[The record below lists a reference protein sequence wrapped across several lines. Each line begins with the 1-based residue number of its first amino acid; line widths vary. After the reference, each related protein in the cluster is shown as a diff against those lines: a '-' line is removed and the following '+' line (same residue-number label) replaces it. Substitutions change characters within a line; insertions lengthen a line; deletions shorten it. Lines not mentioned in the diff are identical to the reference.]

1 MDLEEARD
9 ISKMGWPEN
18 QKAQRQHDAVDWL
31 CAEVDRLL
39 ENVAHQSAANTEL
52 RAELS
57 RLTLSAAESQREVE
71 RLKEIAILLDE
82 KAMQYINKAAACE
95 EWEEKA
101 QNAEAER
108 DKYKAAL
115 ESQTALVNSNI
126 ITTWPDIAGR
136 LIAIAKEALTE
147 AVRHE

>member
-39 ENVAHQSAANTEL
+39 ENVAHQSAVNTEL

-57 RLTLSAAESQREVE
+57 RAKHKWETGFVCGYVCAAANVIRTHDLPTVALDL
-71 RLKEIAILLDE
+71 LKEGIGNEDISSVDESDIETLVSSDSRIAAYLR
-82 KAMQYINKAAACE
+82 
-95 EWEEKA
+95 
-101 QNAEAER
+101 R
-108 DKYKAAL
+108 D
-115 ESQTALVNSNI
+115 
-126 ITTWPDIAGR
+126 
-136 LIAIAKEALTE
+136 
-147 AVRHE
+147 